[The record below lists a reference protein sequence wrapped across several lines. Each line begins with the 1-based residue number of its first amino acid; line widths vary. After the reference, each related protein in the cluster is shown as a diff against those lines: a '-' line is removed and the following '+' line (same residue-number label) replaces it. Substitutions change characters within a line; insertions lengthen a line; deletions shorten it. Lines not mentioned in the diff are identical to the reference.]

1 MAKSNGRR
9 GNLYEQVLDHT
20 RREIDEA
27 SSKIDELRQTLRL
40 LESRVEAAKS
50 VYAAV
55 ATRLNLEDELE
66 EETEFQEAPYP
77 EEPEPPEEAEAEN
90 TPEASKPAA
99 SEPEGVF
106 PGLSEEERR
115 LIKEHLR
122 RRTEAEQEG

>member
-1 MAKSNGRR
+1 MTKSNGRR

-55 ATRLNLEDELE
+55 ATR
-66 EETEFQEAPYP
+66 
-77 EEPEPPEEAEAEN
+77 PEPGGGDRISGGPL
-90 TPEASKPAA
+90 
-99 SEPEGVF
+99 F
-106 PGLSEEERR
+106 
-115 LIKEHLR
+115 
-122 RRTEAEQEG
+122 

>member
-1 MAKSNGRR
+1 MTKSNGRR

-55 ATRLNLEDELE
+55 ATRLNLEE
-66 EETEFQEAPYP
+66 EIEFQEAPYP
-77 EEPEPPEEAEAEN
+77 ELPQEPEPPEEAEAEN
-90 TPEASKPAA
+90 TPEASKPAVPE
-99 SEPEGVF
+99 SEGVF
-106 PGLSEEERR
+106 PGLSEEERQ
-115 LIKEHLR
+115 LIKEHLQR
-122 RRTEAEQEG
+122 RAEAEQEG

>member
-1 MAKSNGRR
+1 MTKSNGRR

-55 ATRLNLEDELE
+55 ATRLNLEE
-66 EETEFQEAPYP
+66 EIEFQEAPYP
-77 EEPEPPEEAEAEN
+77 ELSQEPEPPEEAEAEN
-90 TPEASKPAA
+90 TPEASKPAVPE
-99 SEPEGVF
+99 SEGVF
-106 PGLSEEERR
+106 PGLSEEERQ
-115 LIKEHLR
+115 LIKEHLQR
-122 RRTEAEQEG
+122 RAEAEQEG